1 MMLTND
7 TVNDLYSIAVKRYHE
22 ERPEVEL
29 TNDMLDAVWF
39 SVYGELNRNGE
50 EKAYEYVR
58 TAKLLW

>member
-1 MMLTND
+1 M
-7 TVNDLYSIAVKRYHE
+7 NDLYSIAVKRYHE

-50 EKAYEYVR
+50 EKAYEYAR